1 MLVEG
6 LGSRDGGILYSN
18 ATIKQV
24 YADAIGGVL
33 RLKVL
38 YDEREYL
45 TYLYK
50 DVFYSQIDEHS
61 IGFRV
66 TLAAEIAPEQ
76 LDISK
81 YQLSAARLLSDCGHT
96 STAFLSELA
105 QRGYRIL
112 MHYSQ
117 QSGERI
123 VIARQVRTVANQP

>member
-1 MLVEG
+1 MLADG
-6 LGSRDGGILYSN
+6 PGARDGGILYSN

-24 YADAIGGVL
+24 GVDTKGGIL

-45 TYLYK
+45 TYLYQ
-50 DVFYSQIDEHS
+50 DVFYSQIDAQS
-61 IGFRV
+61 IGYRIS
-66 TLAAEIAPEQ
+66 LAAEIAPEQ

-81 YQLSAARLLSDCGHT
+81 YQLSTARLLSDCGRT
-96 STAFLSELA
+96 TTAFLSELA

-117 QSGERI
+117 QNGERI
-123 VIARQVRTVANQP
+123 VIARQLRKVANHP